1 PALRA
6 LALLGPRGPAHGAP
20 VRGDPPHPPGD
31 RAVHQPTRL
40 RRTGR
45 IRTGDLRRRLTRT
58 AHHRIR
64 IRTQRHDQSA
74 SHLHPGTAAPAGRP
88 QPAGDA
94 APARLRG
101 GPGPR
106 RHPGR
111 AARHHR
117 HHRVRLG
124 REPAPDPRR
133 RGRAARGRARPGDPV
148 PDRRGRARPPPRC
161 RARARTGHPAG
172 PATGLSEVAHMSA
185 EAPAERRRRE
195 DREPAGSLL
204 QPLLQWA
211 TLTKLVNALVP
222 VLLIGMAAAPLEA
235 VYLDAGLWVTV
246 VVALLLGGLLA
257 VIGAAYRLGILTMIS
272 VTVVVFF
279 VCGALAAP
287 STALLW
293 FHPTPTLWQ
302 LLGVGMLRVWKPVRT
317 VRPPLGTG
325 GVVLLLPYVRMLLGG
340 LVAVTVSLRARRL
353 YYLSLVLPVLVP
365 VP

>member
-1 PALRA
+1 
-6 LALLGPRGPAHGAP
+6 
-20 VRGDPPHPPGD
+20 
-31 RAVHQPTRL
+31 
-40 RRTGR
+40 
-45 IRTGDLRRRLTRT
+45 
-58 AHHRIR
+58 
-64 IRTQRHDQSA
+64 
-74 SHLHPGTAAPAGRP
+74 
-88 QPAGDA
+88 PAGDA

-161 RARARTGHPAG
+161 RDRARTGQPAG

-211 TLTKLVNALVP
+211 TLAKLVNALVP

-279 VCGALAAP
+279 VCVARVPAHTHHLAAHGRGHG
-287 STALLW
+287 A
-293 FHPTPTLWQ
+293 
-302 LLGVGMLRVWKPVRT
+302 GVET
-317 VRPPLGTG
+317 RPDRQPATG
-325 GVVLLLPYVRMLLGG
+325 YRGSGP
-340 LVAVTVSLRARRL
+340 AAALRADVPGRGDRGDRVPARTQA
-353 YYLSLVLPVLVP
+353 VLPQP
-365 VP
+365 GGPGPGADRRHP